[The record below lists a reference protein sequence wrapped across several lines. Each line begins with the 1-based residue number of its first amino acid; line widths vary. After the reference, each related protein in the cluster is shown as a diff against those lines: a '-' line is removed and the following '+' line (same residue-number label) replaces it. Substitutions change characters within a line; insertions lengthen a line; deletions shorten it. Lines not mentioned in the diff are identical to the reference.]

1 MVTQSQAGR
10 NRRRD
15 DLRAQGLRQVRI
27 WVMDTNAPGFAEE
40 ARRQSLA
47 NRASPDG
54 AEIMAWLES
63 VSAWPE
69 DQPK

>member
-1 MVTQSQAGR
+1 
-10 NRRRD
+10 
-15 DLRAQGLRQVRI
+15 
-27 WVMDTNAPGFAEE
+27 MDTNAPGFAEE